1 MQKKSLVI
9 NGVPRTVISD
19 PEATLGDVLRRQ
31 LTLTGTK
38 VSCNDGHCGACS
50 AIVDG
55 KLTLSCITKMKRVR
69 DGAVRHSG
77 AEPWLDDL
85 LRDDGRH
92 ERHHDR

>member
-1 MQKKSLVI
+1 MQKKSVVI

-50 AIVDG
+50 AIVDS
-55 KLTLSCITKMKRVR
+55 KLSTL
-69 DGAVRHSG
+69 
-77 AEPWLDDL
+77 L
-85 LRDDGRH
+85 LPR
-92 ERHHDR
+92 